1 MLSTHGS
8 LLGYR
13 KYLPEG
19 SPRIPYEFYDRL
31 TLKTTAKK
39 ADAIVVSSKF
49 EYEDA
54 IEFGVNP
61 NKIRVI
67 PMGVEIES
75 LEEKAVCKSDES
87 LRILFVGRLARVRRV
102 ELLLQALRELD
113 IPFCATIVGGEA
125 KTATMSRSGYMAQL
139 KTLRSDL
146 GLEGKVE
153 FAGPQTADRIK
164 AFYRESDLFVYP
176 SLYENFGQPILEAAA
191 FGLPIISTDVG
202 VARDLV
208 ENNDTGFI
216 VSGEPKQIAN
226 KIKDLADPKTRFLM
240 GKAIQK
246 RVEINF
252 GWNKIM
258 EDYKRLYEYFC

>member
-1 MLSTHGS
+1 M
-8 LLGYR
+8 
-13 KYLPEG
+13 PEG
-19 SPRIPYEFYDRL
+19 PAQIPYELYDRL

-54 IEFGVNP
+54 IEFGINP
-61 NKIRVI
+61 KKIRVI
-67 PMGVEIES
+67 PMGIEIEN
-75 LEEKAVCKSDES
+75 LEEKITDKSDES

-102 ELLLQALRELD
+102 ELLLKALRELD
-113 IPFCATIVGGEA
+113 IPFCATIVGGEE
-125 KTATMSRSGYMAQL
+125 KTASISRSGYMAQL

-146 GLEGKVE
+146 GLEEKVE
-153 FAGPQTADRIK
+153 FMGPQTAERVK
-164 AFYRESDLFVYP
+164 GFYRKSDLFVYP

-202 VARDLV
+202 VARDLI
-208 ENNDTGFI
+208 ENNETGFI

-226 KIKDLADPKTRFLM
+226 KIKDLADPKARFLM

-258 EDYKRLYEYFC
+258 NDYKALYESIY